1 MDNGAGGQLHS
12 LIGGRSLG
20 GRYQNNIKR
29 VSILWLYLEHGS
41 YGSTETVAFLVELL
55 LISKVPCRLF
65 RMKHNSGD
73 LQELKGLLP
82 CV

>member
-29 VSILWLYLEHGS
+29 VSILWLYLEHGP
-41 YGSTETVAFLVELL
+41 YGKHRNSCIFDGAAINLRGALQAF
-55 LISKVPCRLF
+55 
-65 RMKHNSGD
+65 
-73 LQELKGLLP
+73 
-82 CV
+82 